1 MKVLAFGEVLWDI
14 YPDEKFIGGASLNFA
29 AHFKKCGGE
38 AFLVSAV
45 GKDSMAE
52 ETLESI
58 ERMGVNT
65 KYISRSDKETGKC
78 LVTLDEK
85 MVPSYNL
92 LSDVSYDYIDTS
104 GIRGEEF
111 TVIYFGS
118 LALRSEYNKN
128 SLEKLLK
135 FNSFD
140 EVLVDINIRPPHY
153 SDDVIKFAFEHASII
168 KISDEELG
176 VVTETSLAK
185 KSDDYKTTAREISGA
200 YKNLKL
206 IIITRGEKGA
216 YVYDCSNCN
225 DYECDAAKTEVVSS
239 VGAGDSFIAAF
250 MSRYLK
256 GESIDKCLG
265 FASKVSAFV
274 VSKMGAVP
282 DYKIDDLI

>member
-104 GIRGEEF
+104 GIRDEEF

-140 EVLVDINIRPPHY
+140 EVLVDINIRPPYY

-176 VVTETSLAK
+176 AVTETSLAK
-185 KSDDYKTTAREISGA
+185 KSDGYKTTAREISGA

-225 DYECDAAKTEVVSS
+225 EYECDAVRTEVIST

-250 MSRYLK
+250 MWYYLK
-256 GESIDKCLG
+256 GESIDKCLL

>member
-104 GIRGEEF
+104 AIRGEKF

-140 EVLVDINIRPPHY
+140 EVLVDINIRPPYY
-153 SDDVIKFAFEHASII
+153 SDDVIKFALEKASII
-168 KISDEELG
+168 KISDEELD
-176 VVTETSLAK
+176 VVTAASLTK
-185 KSDDYKTTAREISGA
+185 KSDDYKATAREISGA

-225 DYECDAAKTEVVSS
+225 DYECDAVRTEVIST

-250 MSRYLK
+250 MWQYLK
-256 GESIDKCLG
+256 GESIDKCLL

-282 DYKIDDLI
+282 DYTIADLI